1 MDDNLGK
8 WAEIARWVVSNPEKF
23 ALFLV
28 ILAGAWRWIREL
40 LHGDKMDADRET
52 LMDTLIR
59 ENKDLRSEL
68 RDERKRNRRS
78 GADENSGRPL

>member
-1 MDDNLGK
+1 
-8 WAEIARWVVSNPEKF
+8 
-23 ALFLV
+23 
-28 ILAGAWRWIREL
+28 
-40 LHGDKMDADRET
+40 
-52 LMDTLIR
+52 MDTLIR